1 MDFKAIINQIGG
13 LYQGLS
19 VKQRIV
25 VASSIVI
32 VVGFLV
38 FLSLYKSSQG
48 SEFDGYSVLFEN
60 ISASD
65 SALIIQQLNTD
76 GVKYKLYN
84 ENTILVP
91 NENVYE
97 ERISIASL
105 GIPKDSKVGFEL
117 FNQQEFGAT
126 DAEQRVKYQRAI
138 EGELSRTISSLE
150 PIDNASVHIA
160 FPKESVFAQKQ
171 AMPSA
176 SVVLNIKKNSK
187 LSPKQITGIKN
198 LVAAAV
204 PNLSSENVNLVNQ
217 SGTPLGIE
225 EGVFEDEQ
233 IAQQI
238 RYKKEF
244 ESTYENKIV
253 NVLSPIV
260 GGENKVVAKVTI
272 DFNFAREDSQS
283 EVYDPNSVPRSEQSI
298 EERREGK
305 KPKEV
310 GGVPG
315 AVSNIGPVEGLKND
329 ELSELYT
336 KNSSTT
342 NYEISKKVTK
352 VTDEFATIKR
362 ISAAVVVDGRYEFK
376 KGENG
381 EITNELV
388 YVPFNQ
394 SELASI
400 NNIVK
405 QSIGFNQARGD
416 EVSVSNFEFK
426 DLGADKN
433 LTSNKVANFYNLYL
447 APFTPLIK
455 YLLAMLVLYFF
466 YKRIIVPFSER
477 MLEIQKE
484 EEYVP
489 TKEELGLKDIIEDS
503 EDTLEKFKAAKQK
516 VEEQL
521 GIGSGTLDEE
531 GLRYDILLEKMQ
543 SIVGNKPEDVATL
556 LQEMIKNDSNFTSIA
571 GKDGL

>member
-1 MDFKAIINQIGG
+1 MDFKAIIDQISG

-38 FLSLYKSSQG
+38 FLSIYKTSKS

-60 ISASD
+60 VSAAD

-91 NENVYE
+91 NERVYE

-117 FNQQEFGAT
+117 FNEQQFGAT

-138 EGELSRTISSLE
+138 EGELSRTIASLE
-150 PIDNASVHIA
+150 PIENAAVHIA
-160 FPKESVFAQKQ
+160 LPKESVFTQKQ
-171 AMPSA
+171 ATPSA
-176 SVVLNIKKNSK
+176 SVVLKIKQNSK
-187 LSPKQITGIKN
+187 LSPKQIIGIKN

-204 PNLSSENVNLVNQ
+204 PNLNADKVNLVNQ
-217 SGTPLGIE
+217 SGTPLGTE

-244 ESTYENKIV
+244 EASYENKIV
-253 NVLSPIV
+253 NMLSPIV

-272 DFNFAREDSQS
+272 EFNFAREDSQS
-283 EVYDPNSVPRSEQSI
+283 EVYDPNSVPRSEQNI
-298 EERREGK
+298 EEKREGK

-329 ELSELYT
+329 ELSEIYS
-336 KNSSTT
+336 KSSSTT

-352 VTDEFATIKR
+352 ITDEFATIKR

-376 KGENG
+376 KTANG
-381 EITNELV
+381 EITNELE

-394 SELASI
+394 NELASI

-405 QSIGFNQARGD
+405 QSIGFNQNRGD

-426 DLGADKN
+426 NLGTQQDL
-433 LTSNKVANFYNLYL
+433 TTNKVANFYHLYL
-447 APFTPLIK
+447 SPFMPLIK
-455 YLLAMLVLYFF
+455 YLFAMLVLYFF
-466 YKRIIVPFSER
+466 YKRIIVPFSQK
-477 MLEIQKE
+477 MLETQAQ
-484 EEYVP
+484 EEYIP

-556 LQEMIKNDSNFTSIA
+556 LQEMIKNDTNFTSIS
-571 GKDGL
+571 GKDGF